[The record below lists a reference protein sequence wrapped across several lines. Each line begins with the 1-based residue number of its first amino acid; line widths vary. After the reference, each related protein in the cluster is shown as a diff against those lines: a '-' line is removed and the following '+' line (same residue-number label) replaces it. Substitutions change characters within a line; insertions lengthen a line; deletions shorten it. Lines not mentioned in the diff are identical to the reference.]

1 MKKNVCQ
8 KINFPSAVLTL
19 LTTLCSPVHYDI
31 SKYIKKEIS
40 KCLPSG
46 KFLPIRQWWQKN
58 SAYLDFTYFNN
69 ITVDVDFNQ
78 IEPIFIIL
86 WTKHG
91 SLVKKS
97 GMSPRGWGIL
107 GFSATPHPQIIF
119 VPPSL
124 NWICAPLINVCTPS
138 HKLLS
143 IIELMRLVINK
154 FSPKLTYFSPN

>member
-1 MKKNVCQ
+1 MKKNCPSENQLSVSSADAAD
-8 KINFPSAVLTL
+8 NFVQP
-19 LTTLCSPVHYDI
+19 CSLW
-31 SKYIKKEIS
+31 YIQIYKKEIS

-91 SLVKKS
+91 SLVKKIRYVS
-97 GMSPRGWGIL
+97 KGVGNIGVQCH
-107 GFSATPHPQIIF
+107 PHPQIIF

-138 HKLLS
+138 HKLVS

-154 FSPKLTYFSPN
+154 LTNLAPN

>member
-1 MKKNVCQ
+1 MKKNCLSENQ
-8 KINFPSAVLTL
+8 FSISSADAADNFVQP
-19 LTTLCSPVHYDI
+19 CSLW
-31 SKYIKKEIS
+31 YIQIYKKEIS

-78 IEPIFIIL
+78 IEPIVIIL

-124 NWICAPLINVCTPS
+124 NWICAPLINVCTTS
-138 HKLLS
+138 HK
-143 IIELMRLVINK
+143 LMRLVINK
-154 FSPKLTYFSPN
+154 FGPKLTYFSPN

>member
-91 SLVKKS
+91 SLVKKIRYVS
-97 GMSPRGWGIL
+97 KGVGNIGVQC
-107 GFSATPHPQIIF
+107 HP
-119 VPPSL
+119 PPTNHL
-124 NWICAPLINVCTPS
+124 CAPFTQLNLCPS
-138 HKLLS
+138 YKCVYP
-143 IIELMRLVINK
+143 I
-154 FSPKLTYFSPN
+154 P